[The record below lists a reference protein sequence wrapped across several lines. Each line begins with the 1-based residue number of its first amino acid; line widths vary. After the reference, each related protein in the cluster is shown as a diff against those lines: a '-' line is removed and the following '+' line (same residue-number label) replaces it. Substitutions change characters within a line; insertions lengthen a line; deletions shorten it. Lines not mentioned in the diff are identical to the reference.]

1 MRRAAGLPL
10 RALNPA
16 APTLPRASECST
28 KRTRALRSPRTTLLP
43 RPTTAFPSTACAVLV
58 VGSNLDC
65 QVSVFK
71 FGSGEVRQTA
81 YEEYAVAT
89 ARPLLLR
96 EHGARTCVL
105 RPGLECNFIPDP
117 DVASFVASAAIR
129 SLRITRSR
137 DGDLRGQC
145 AKSAMRKY
153 ACPSA
158 TVCARFARNCA
169 RGSCREGLHGFRT
182 GRAGHARVAERAPRL
197 H

>member
-28 KRTRALRSPRTTLLP
+28 KRTRALHSPRTTLLP

-89 ARPLLLR
+89 AR
-96 EHGARTCVL
+96 
-105 RPGLECNFIPDP
+105 
-117 DVASFVASAAIR
+117 SFVAARARRKNMRFAARTRVQLHTR
-129 SLRITRSR
+129 SGCGEFRRVCRDSEFAITRSR
-137 DGDLRGQC
+137 EGDLRGQC

-158 TVCARFARNCA
+158 TVCARF
-169 RGSCREGLHGFRT
+169 
-182 GRAGHARVAERAPRL
+182 GR
-197 H
+197 